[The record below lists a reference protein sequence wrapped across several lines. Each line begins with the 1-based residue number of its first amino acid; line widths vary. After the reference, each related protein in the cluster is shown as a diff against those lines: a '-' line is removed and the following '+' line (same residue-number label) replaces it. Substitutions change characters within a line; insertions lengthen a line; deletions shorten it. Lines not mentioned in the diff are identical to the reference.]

1 MMLKSKIAM
10 LTGVFLFST
19 ITCATNRPDKCPSVE
34 AIKSQGLRYVSLSD
48 GNWYVS
54 NRSNYDTNQ
63 NWHFSIGNIQAESG
77 LDALTK
83 GDRLLTEL
91 HGNPNPVLENNTY
104 WFCWYE
110 LDGVMR
116 ASTRLILSRTSG

>member
-1 MMLKSKIAM
+1 MLKSKIAM

-19 ITCATNRPDKCPSVE
+19 VTCATNRPDKCPSVE
-34 AIKSQGLRYVSLSD
+34 AIKSQGLRYVS
-48 GNWYVS
+48 NK
-54 NRSNYDTNQ
+54 SNYDTNQ

-116 ASTRLILSRTSG
+116 ASTRLILSRTPG